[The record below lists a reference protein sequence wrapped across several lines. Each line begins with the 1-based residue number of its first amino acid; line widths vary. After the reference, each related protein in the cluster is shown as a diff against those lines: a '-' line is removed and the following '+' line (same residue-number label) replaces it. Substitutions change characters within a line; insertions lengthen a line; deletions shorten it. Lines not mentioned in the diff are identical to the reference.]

1 MKGALIVYHNKHFT
15 IMLASVLLCKS
26 KKIYH
31 ISSTTVRNDIR
42 DKSWKYPYLSITESV
57 QSHRVKK
64 NKKQANKQ
72 RKQKNKIKQK

>member
-31 ISSTTVRNDIR
+31 VSSTTVRNDIR
-42 DKSWKYPYLSITESV
+42 DKSWKYPYLRITESV
-57 QSHRVKK
+57 QSQEE
-64 NKKQANKQ
+64 KQ
-72 RKQKNKIKQK
+72 I